1 MKIVRK
7 NVITT
12 PTAKLATSPA
22 ASPTVCVHNAV
33 ARPSTKPR
41 KLDATDEVDVSA
53 VVGRV
58 GRCYVILSRIGLVDR
73 SFVLTK
79 GHVCHG
85 ALDISLGLRNVEPEA
100 A

>member
-1 MKIVRK
+1 MWPTGSGGEGSCGECPSSEENRMKIVRK

-33 ARPSTKPR
+33 ARPSTEPR
-41 KLDATDEVDVSA
+41 KLDAKDEVDVSA

-58 GRCYVILSRIGLVDR
+58 GR
-73 SFVLTK
+73 VLLHPQSHWF
-79 GHVCHG
+79 G
-85 ALDISLGLRNVEPEA
+85 R
-100 A
+100 